1 MEKIK
6 FTKMVG
12 AGNDFIVLDCRQ
24 ATIRQ
29 LVVAGFSPR
38 YMHNLKVATTIV
50 RQLCDRKTGIG
61 ADGVLVLE
69 KSKIAD
75 FRMRIFNADGSVAE
89 MCGNGLRC
97 AVLFT
102 GKKKI
107 KVETKAGIYDGE
119 ITARNRVKIRM
130 ENPKDLKQ
138 DFSIK
143 VNLRDLKVNYINTG
157 VPHVVIFVEG
167 LDKINVNA
175 IGRTIRYHKEFAP
188 KGANVNFVEIV
199 DDSNIKIR
207 TYERGV
213 EGETLACGTGSAASA
228 IITGLKASLGF
239 ARDMQGFPH
248 YGSEQARLKVNV
260 HTQGGV
266 LKVEFTKSRN
276 KVKNVCLDGEAKEI
290 FTGQITL

>member
-1 MEKIK
+1 MYKLN

-12 AGNDFIVLDCRQ
+12 AGNDF
-24 ATIRQ
+24 
-29 LVVAGFSPR
+29 VVIDAR
-38 YMHNLKVATTIV
+38 LKASLAMARDRLCSRLKGEFVK
-50 RQLCDRKTGIG
+50 RLCDRKTGIG

-69 KSKIAD
+69 KSRTAD

-97 AVLFT
+97 AVLFI

-107 KVETKAGIYDGE
+107 KVETKAGIYDGK
-119 ITARNRVKIRM
+119 IAAKNRVKVKM
-130 ENPKDLKQ
+130 ENPKDLRQ

-167 LDKINVNA
+167 LDKIDVNE
-175 IGRTIRYHKEFAP
+175 IGRAVRYHKEFAP
-188 KGANVNFVEIV
+188 KGANVNFVEIA

-213 EGETLACGTGSAASA
+213 EGETLACGTGSVAAA
-228 IITGLKASLGF
+228 IITGLKA
-239 ARDMQGFPH
+239 QGFPR
-248 YGSEQARLKVNV
+248 YGSGQTRLKVNV

-266 LKVEFTKSRN
+266 LKIEFTKSGN
-276 KVKNVCLDGEAKEI
+276 KVKDVCLDGEAKI
-290 FTGQITL
+290 VFTGEVDYV

>member
-1 MEKIK
+1 MGKLN

-12 AGNDFIVLDCRQ
+12 AGNDFIILDN
-24 ATIRQ
+24 
-29 LVVAGFSPR
+29 G
-38 YMHNLKVATTIV
+38 LKVQGLRLKGLDALA
-50 RQLCDRKTGIG
+50 RRLCDRKTGIG

-75 FRMRIFNADGSVAE
+75 FRMRIFNADGSEAE

-102 GKKKI
+102 GKKKTN
-107 KVETKAGIYDGE
+107 VETKAGLYDGE
-119 ITARNRVKIRM
+119 ITAKNRVKIRM
-130 ENPKDLKQ
+130 ENPKDLRQ

-143 VNLRDLKVNYINTG
+143 VNFRDLKINYINTG

-167 LDKINVNA
+167 LGKINVNE
-175 IGRTIRYHKEFAP
+175 IGRAIRYHEEFAP

-199 DDSNIKIR
+199 DDNNINIR

-213 EGETLACGTGSAASA
+213 EGETLACGTGSVAAA
-228 IITGLKASLGF
+228 IISRVKGKGL
-239 ARDMQGFPH
+239 RV
-248 YGSEQARLKVNV
+248 KVNV

-266 LKVEFTKSRN
+266 LKVEFAKSGN
-276 KVKNVCLDGEAKEI
+276 KVKNVCLDGEAKI
-290 FTGQITL
+290 VFTGEVDYV

>member
-1 MEKIK
+1 MHKLN

-12 AGNDFIVLDCRQ
+12 AGNDFIILDSG
-24 ATIRQ
+24 
-29 LVVAGFSPR
+29 VKSFSK
-38 YMHNLKVATTIV
+38 LA

-61 ADGVLVLE
+61 ADGALILE

-75 FRMRIFNADGSVAE
+75 FKMRIFNADGSEAE

-97 AVLFT
+97 AVLFI
-102 GKKKI
+102 GKNKTS
-107 KVETKAGIYDGE
+107 VETKAGIYDGE
-119 ITARNRVKIRM
+119 ITAENRVKIRM
-130 ENPKDLKQ
+130 ENPKDLRR

-167 LDKINVNA
+167 LGKIDVNA
-175 IGRTIRYHKEFAP
+175 IGRAVRYHKEFEP

-199 DDSNIKIR
+199 DEGNIKVR

-213 EGETLACGTGSAASA
+213 EGETLACGTGSVAAA
-228 IITGLKASLGF
+228 IISRVKGEGL
-239 ARDMQGFPH
+239 RV
-248 YGSEQARLKVNV
+248 KVNV

-266 LKVEFTKSRN
+266 LRVEFN
-276 KVKNVCLDGEAKEI
+276 KIGNKFKDVYLEGEAKIVFEGGI
-290 FTGQITL
+290 YV

>member
-1 MEKIK
+1 
-6 FTKMVG
+6 MVG
-12 AGNDFIVLDCRQ
+12 AGNDFIILDSG
-24 ATIRQ
+24 
-29 LVVAGFSPR
+29 VKGEG
-38 YMHNLKVATTIV
+38 LKVKDLSMLA

-61 ADGVLVLE
+61 ADGMLVLE
-69 KSKIAD
+69 KSKTAD
-75 FRMRIFNADGSVAE
+75 FKMRIFNADGSEAE

-119 ITARNRVKIRM
+119 ITAKNRVKIRM
-130 ENPKDLKQ
+130 ENPKDLRR

-167 LDKINVNA
+167 LGKIDVNA
-175 IGRTIRYHKEFAP
+175 IGRAVRYHKEFEP

-199 DDSNIKIR
+199 DDGNIKVR

-213 EGETLACGTGSAASA
+213 EEETLACGTGSVAAA
-228 IITGLKASLGF
+228 IISRVKGEGL
-239 ARDMQGFPH
+239 RV
-248 YGSEQARLKVNV
+248 KVNV

-266 LKVEFTKSRN
+266 LKVEFTKSKN
-276 KVKNVCLDGEAKEI
+276 KVKNVCLDGEAKI
-290 FTGQITL
+290 VFTGEVDYV

>member
-1 MEKIK
+1 MYKLNFI
-6 FTKMVG
+6 KMVG
-12 AGNDFIVLDCRQ
+12 AGNDFIILDSGVKGGGLR
-24 ATIRQ
+24 
-29 LVVAGFSPR
+29 VKDFSK
-38 YMHNLKVATTIV
+38 LA

-69 KSKIAD
+69 KSKMAD
-75 FRMRIFNADGSVAE
+75 FRMRIFNADGSEAE

-102 GKKKI
+102 GKKKTN
-107 KVETKAGIYDGE
+107 VETKAGIYEGE
-119 ITARNRVKIRM
+119 ITAKNRVKIRM

-138 DFSIK
+138 DFLIK

-167 LDKINVNA
+167 LDKINVSE
-175 IGRTIRYHKEFAP
+175 IGRAVRYHGEFSP

-199 DDSNIKIR
+199 DDNNIRIR

-213 EGETLACGTGSAASA
+213 EGETLACGTGSVAAA
-228 IITGLKASLGF
+228 IISRVQGKGL
-239 ARDMQGFPH
+239 RV
-248 YGSEQARLKVNV
+248 KVNV

-266 LKVEFTKSRN
+266 LKIEFTKSGN
-276 KVKNVCLDGEAKEI
+276 KVKNVCLDGEAKI
-290 FTGQITL
+290 VFTGEVDHV